1 MLKYPCTY
9 SFPSHT
15 YGGRAGS
22 WHCHLASCC
31 AQMSVDSPFLVSLS
45 ITRGH
50 LPLCHPSAQP
60 GSLHPH
66 PIADSC
72 CWGLPRPLHVC
83 MHGTGAEAENPA
95 GSFLPSHEHPLHYL
109 LVSSWGFC
117 SISPPKKRP
126 VLLCWAFS
134 RLFFWAVQRARGQLC
149 CCLGRKQC

>member
-1 MLKYPCTY
+1 MIPYKLFASNNKQHCCFGKMINAQISLHVFLPLSHLRRQGRLMALTLGKLLCTDER
-9 SFPSHT
+9 
-15 YGGRAGS
+15 G
-22 WHCHLASCC
+22 
-31 AQMSVDSPFLVSLS
+31 QPFSGEFEHY
-45 ITRGH
+45 RGH

-72 CWGLPRPLHVC
+72 CWGLPRPPCVC
-83 MHGTGAEAENPA
+83 VHGMGAEGENPA

-126 VLLCWAFS
+126 VLL
-134 RLFFWAVQRARGQLC
+134 
-149 CCLGRKQC
+149 